1 MMDKWMTAAIALE
14 ADPDRRTMLQAE
26 RFVFRGNWQNA
37 VDQLRKLPLEFK
49 AYGHT
54 VSELLVACSAK
65 LADWKSVDEIARTK
79 LGAGADVWDWKMW
92 SLAYLALA
100 DQGLEQA
107 AGTKSQSAALV
118 NYIREKFAGREISH
132 WEAFYLA
139 VGERLLGNREEAYA
153 RLRPIFSPAYRHVPL
168 MDRDPLLS
176 PFQQDSEYQ
185 DLVKK
190 LEWEMEKTK
199 GRIHELEKMP
209 EPVIQSG

>member
-1 MMDKWMTAAIALE
+1 
-14 ADPDRRTMLQAE
+14 
-26 RFVFRGNWQNA
+26 
-37 VDQLRKLPLEFK
+37 
-49 AYGHT
+49 

-153 RLRPIFSPAYRHVPL
+153 RLRPIFSPAYR
-168 MDRDPLLS
+168 
-176 PFQQDSEYQ
+176 Q